1 MNRHDLIYLQA
12 SDSYRFLDT
21 SLPLQVKQKIQ
32 EQISQNIP
40 FTVCRQES
48 EDYFKVAIN
57 IMLQQRKYRVALGL
71 SATPTLSQRP
81 LLLARILDRFSA
93 EIQTMLQ
100 HFISAMQQLS
110 CCVYVYGSYANQFFN
125 PDIFVHAQSDLDLL
139 IQPEHRHALD
149 QIIAEIIKFKA
160 QLCIPIDG
168 EIALE
173 HKQNIS
179 FNELIFALHHQQ
191 EQIIVKGLRDIK
203 LQSIA
208 DICGGNLNVFQQ

>member
-12 SDSYRFLDT
+12 SDSYRFLDA

-81 LLLARILDRFSA
+81 LLLAKILDRFSA
-93 EIQTMLQ
+93 EIQNMLQ

-110 CCVYVYGSYANQFFN
+110 CRVYVYGSYANQFFN

-173 HKQNIS
+173 PKQNIS
-179 FNELIFALHHQQ
+179 FNELIFALRHQQ

-208 DICGGNLNVFQQ
+208 DICGGNLNAFQQ